1 MFIVFRL
8 FDLFII
14 YMFELYDVILLV
26 YTLNVMIYLQ
36 NELNLY
42 VLIFSSQ
49 SSSTLV

>member
-1 MFIVFRL
+1 MFTVFRL
-8 FDLFII
+8 FELFII